1 MHCGGT
7 VWLARALSRMD
18 PRPPLTDP
26 SPTDPL
32 DPATGTGIR
41 RARARDVALWRAR
54 VFWWLGVTIV
64 LGFLMWLIGPI
75 LMPFAVGA
83 AVAYFLDPLVCR
95 LERLGMPRALASAI
109 LVFSIMAV
117 LIAAVVLLVPLLA
130 TEATRLI
137 QSLPE
142 LYEEGQE
149 LIAQRM
155 PGLDMSEADG
165 AVQRVFAHIGESMAE
180 ADFTVYGG
188 VVSGLNGLM
197 RTAIFWVVMP
207 VVAYY
212 LLMDWQRLLRS
223 AESLIPRAN
232 IHIVRGLA
240 RDIDGALAGY
250 VRGVSLVC
258 ALLAAYYAAL
268 LGGFGLNYGLLVGV
282 LAGAISF
289 IPYIGAM
296 VGGALAIGLA
306 LYQFWDTPV
315 FIAVVVAIFLFGQF
329 LESQI
334 LVPKLVGDS
343 INLHPVW
350 LIFAVMAF
358 GYLFGLVG
366 AIIAVPLAATM
377 GVLVRFAVHE
387 YRQSRI
393 YAGATR
399 IPSR

>member
-1 MHCGGT
+1 
-7 VWLARALSRMD
+7 MD
-18 PRPPLTDP
+18 RSSPLTDP
-26 SPTDPL
+26 QTAEPV
-32 DPATGTGIR
+32 DPATGNGTWGT
-41 RARARDVALWRAR
+41 RARDVALWRAR
-54 VFWWLGVTIV
+54 LLWWLGVTIV
-64 LGFLMWLIGPI
+64 LGFFLWLIGPI
-75 LMPFAVGA
+75 LTPFAVGA
-83 AVAYFLDPLVCR
+83 AVAYFLDPIVCR
-95 LERLGMPRALASAI
+95 LQRLRIPRAFASAV
-109 LVFSIMAV
+109 LVLSIMTI

-130 TEATRLI
+130 TESTRLI
-137 QSLPE
+137 RSLPD

-149 LIAQRM
+149 LIARRM
-155 PGLDMSEADG
+155 PGLDMSDADG
-165 AVQRVFAHIGESMAE
+165 AVERVFAHIGESMAE
-180 ADFTVYGG
+180 ADFTVFGG

-223 AESLIPRAN
+223 AENLIPRAN
-232 IHIVRGLA
+232 IYVVRELA
-240 RDIDGALAGY
+240 RDIDRALAGY

-258 ALLAAYYAAL
+258 ALLAVYYAAL
-268 LGGFGLNYGLLVGV
+268 LEAVGLSYGLLVGV

-296 VGGALAIGLA
+296 VGGVLAIGLGI
-306 LYQFWDTPV
+306 YQFWETPV
-315 FIAVVVAIFLFGQF
+315 YIGAVVAIFLFGQF

-334 LVPKLVGDS
+334 LVPKMVGNS

-377 GVLVRFAVHE
+377 GVLVRYAVHE
-387 YRQSRI
+387 YRQSRL

-399 IPSR
+399 IPVR